1 MNSFLSN
8 IMQLPIRPRRNRKSA
23 AIRALVRETVLS
35 PGDFVQPLFLQEGTQ
50 NDAIASMP
58 GVTRWC
64 EADVVRE
71 ACDIFAAGVPA
82 VVLFP
87 KIDDA
92 LKTSDAAE
100 CYNDQGLIPRVIRAI
115 KSACP
120 QLCVITDIALDP
132 YNADGHDGLVRAQAN
147 GEMVILNDETVEILC
162 RQALCHAAAG
172 ADIVSPSDMMDGR
185 VAALRDA
192 LDHAGYEQV
201 SILSYSAKYASA
213 YYGPFRGALDSA
225 PKAGDKKTYQMDYAN
240 AREAVREI
248 LLDEQEG
255 ADMIMVKPAGAYLD
269 IIAKVREQS
278 TLPVAAYQVSGEY
291 LMIESAAAAGW
302 LDRKAI
308 ILESLTAIKRA
319 GADIILTYYAKE
331 VAHWL
336 RGQ

>member
-1 MNSFLSN
+1 
-8 IMQLPIRPRRNRKSA
+8 
-23 AIRALVRETVLS
+23 
-35 PGDFVQPLFLQEGTQ
+35 
-50 NDAIASMP
+50 
-58 GVTRWC
+58 
-64 EADVVRE
+64 
-71 ACDIFAAGVPA
+71 
-82 VVLFP
+82 
-87 KIDDA
+87 
-92 LKTSDAAE
+92 
-100 CYNDQGLIPRVIRAI
+100 
-115 KSACP
+115 
-120 QLCVITDIALDP
+120 
-132 YNADGHDGLVRAQAN
+132 
-147 GEMVILNDETVEILC
+147 
-162 RQALCHAAAG
+162 
-172 ADIVSPSDMMDGR
+172 MMDGR

-192 LDHAGYEQV
+192 LDHAGFEQV

-269 IIAKVREQS
+269 IIAKVREHS

-336 RGQ
+336 RES